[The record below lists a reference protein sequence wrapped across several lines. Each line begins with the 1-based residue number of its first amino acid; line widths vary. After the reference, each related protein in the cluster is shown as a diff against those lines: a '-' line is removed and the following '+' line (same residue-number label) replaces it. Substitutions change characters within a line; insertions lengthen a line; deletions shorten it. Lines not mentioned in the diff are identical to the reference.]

1 MNEVADVMERSDI
14 VAHNLHV
21 AGEHIENEARDPAS
35 VMALYTDDIVLEVPG
50 RALRFAGRA
59 AIEENYRR
67 MFGSMTD
74 IEIEPLERFA
84 TEDRV
89 VDDMIARFRLTG
101 DGMVNAPL
109 PVGSRV
115 ELRLVHVFHMKDG
128 LISREIVHEH
138 WREAT

>member
-1 MNEVADVMERSDI
+1 VNGVADVMERNEV
-14 VAHNLHV
+14 VARNLRV
-21 AGEHIENEARDPAS
+21 AGEHIENEARDPGS
-35 VMALYTDDIVLEVPG
+35 IMALYTEDIVLEVPG
-50 RALRFAGRA
+50 RALRFAGCA

-67 MFGSMTD
+67 MFGSMTE
-74 IEIEPLERFA
+74 IEIEPLDRFA
-84 TEDRV
+84 TDDRV

-128 LISREIVHEH
+128 LIAREIVHEQ
-138 WREAT
+138 WREIA